1 MPVHSQV
8 EQGVVRLLPRLLESA
23 DARVR
28 PVLHSSW
35 VQGLLRGDGTL
46 AIEVAPEGSMADD
59 PYLRGHMAKV
69 GLGELYDQIKPLM
82 EQGLAFTLREGT
94 VFKSRTS
101 EWILLP
107 NGKLVLVRF
116 SGDGVLG
123 WSPQELGFRGPEG
136 QLRDIYN
143 MVGVFLTPEGQIEKV
158 VPQAGR

>member
-1 MPVHSQV
+1 
-8 EQGVVRLLPRLLESA
+8 
-23 DARVR
+23 
-28 PVLHSSW
+28 
-35 VQGLLRGDGTL
+35 
-46 AIEVAPEGSMADD
+46 
-59 PYLRGHMAKV
+59 
-69 GLGELYDQIKPLM
+69 M